1 MSPAGVKVERKKI
14 HVILTNDQV
23 VHFDRHVVVN
33 LILLWRA
40 LTMAARLVALLLL
53 GTLRTSPALDNG
65 VARTPPMGFNSW

>member
-1 MSPAGVKVERKKI
+1 
-14 HVILTNDQV
+14 LTNDQV
-23 VHFDRHVVVN
+23 VHFDRHVVN
-33 LILLWRA
+33 DFACSGA